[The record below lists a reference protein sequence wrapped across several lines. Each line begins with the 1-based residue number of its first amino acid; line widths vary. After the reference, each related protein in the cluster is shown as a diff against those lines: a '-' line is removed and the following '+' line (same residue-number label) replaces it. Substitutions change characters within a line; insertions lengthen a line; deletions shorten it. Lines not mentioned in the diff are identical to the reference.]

1 MAKMNNFTT
10 TSTATETLPKSGHVN
25 EVCKEWLVREDG
37 ALAYK
42 LQSQE
47 INDFYKGNRFR
58 NAVVREDFPT
68 ALQEQIK
75 EKETAEKQTE
85 VYRRKLKEQE
95 EHDKRVAKEIAEKL
109 EKDLQEQ
116 KLQQL
121 KEGQEMAQ
129 KMQEIYVNM
138 PPVPPPKHQVPPPR
152 PAKNSTLQPQQ
163 QNYDSY
169 HNTTNGYR
177 NPHSYAPALQQQYP
191 LLLQQKH
198 FSNTDGYVGLAL
210 QSTAAQHL
218 QQRRS
223 PKTNQNHLLV
233 GDDDDKQST
242 QHNSKTTSSPQYRHH
257 HSSSSP
263 SSLALSVSATTTANA
278 SRRHVFDSV
287 LPNMNTSLNYSAHHL
302 ANSPHTPLTPKSP
315 THAFLHTPPPIPTTQ
330 SPIHQ
335 SHPDIEEVVEYSDVA
350 DSIRRYNISKES
362 PDSPD
367 SISPQHFQHNHHN
380 HLVAHSNKINRFMSP
395 SNENLLKNE
404 QIFQKLSPQKYDQLV
419 GNAATGNAT
428 TAANEKHL
436 QEHADDIELYVDPC
450 DYASLKEIGLPMH
463 EIKEI
468 SEKLKQEQKDE
479 LLARRLQE
487 MEVNDGLTQEE
498 RDRMLAIEAQD
509 KELAKMLQERM
520 DYRTW
525 NSLHP
530 QVVQLPRRHSFLSLC
545 PSRKLEMFSSHLPR
559 IDTSGIWEKAK
570 AKRAKEKARQ
580 RKSQHKD
587 NGHNG
592 PIQPLPQDSLVMNSS
607 TVSSTTSSTSSTKQP
622 ESQSSTLEDSIDLE
636 AYSNPIDVIK
646 RTQNGCLT
654 NGSLNR
660 ELVFQQQQA
669 RHASLNREDDIY
681 TLPVDSCRP
690 PLTPPQATSTMRPA
704 SMSIGH
710 EASHSSYSQNSMT
723 RSENFSIH
731 SQDSSNSRSK
741 ATTTFGIYTKAQ
753 VQHHLICRFK
763 VRGDQ
768 IQMRIVKRNP
778 RTTNAHTNKS

>member
-1 MAKMNNFTT
+1 
-10 TSTATETLPKSGHVN
+10 
-25 EVCKEWLVREDG
+25 
-37 ALAYK
+37 
-42 LQSQE
+42 
-47 INDFYKGNRFR
+47 
-58 NAVVREDFPT
+58 
-68 ALQEQIK
+68 
-75 EKETAEKQTE
+75 
-85 VYRRKLKEQE
+85 
-95 EHDKRVAKEIAEKL
+95 
-109 EKDLQEQ
+109 
-116 KLQQL
+116 
-121 KEGQEMAQ
+121 MAQ

-479 LLARRLQE
+479 VRIIHAIFIIQSIPFDLFGKLCTIYLQLLARRLQE

-559 IDTSGIWEKAK
+559 IDTSGIWIDILMVSNIHSKTSTAFPFVTAIEPIILPIVIQLRFLSLTSSFQEKAK

-580 RKSQHKD
+580 RKSQQKD

-741 ATTTFGIYTKAQ
+741 ATTTF
-753 VQHHLICRFK
+753 
-763 VRGDQ
+763 DQ
-768 IQMRIVKRNP
+768 SSSPTPPYMPIQGTRRSNSNEDRKKKSKD
-778 RTTNAHTNKS
+778 NKCTHQ